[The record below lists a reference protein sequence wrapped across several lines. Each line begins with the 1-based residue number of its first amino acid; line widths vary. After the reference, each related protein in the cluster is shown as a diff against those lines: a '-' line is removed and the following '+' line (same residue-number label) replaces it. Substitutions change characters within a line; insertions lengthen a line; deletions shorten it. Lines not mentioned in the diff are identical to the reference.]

1 MDQPAVLV
9 VTGASGAGKTT
20 LVRALEATAAPG
32 VVCHHFDSIGV
43 PSAEEMI
50 RDHGSGE
57 GWQRA
62 MMHTWMRRLRDS
74 GPSVRAAVLDA
85 QTRPS
90 VVREAFAAAG
100 IRRGGIVLV
109 DCLPDVR
116 RARLVNERGQPEL
129 ATVQMDMW
137 SAYLRGQADALGL
150 PVLDTTGATVAEGV
164 ARLEAIIADLLADAE
179 G

>member
-20 LVRALEATAAPG
+20 LVRALEAMAVPG
-32 VVCHHFDSIGV
+32 VACHHFDDIGV
-43 PSAEEMI
+43 PSVEEMI

-57 GWQRA
+57 GWQQA
-62 MMHTWMRRLRDS
+62 MTHAWMQRLRDS
-74 GPSVRAAVLDA
+74 GASVRSAVLDA

-90 VVREAFAAAG
+90 FVREAFAAAG

-109 DCLPDVR
+109 DCLPEVR
-116 RARLVNERGQPEL
+116 RARLVDGRGQPEF

-150 PVLDTTGATVAEGV
+150 PVLDTTNATVDAGV
-164 ARLEAIIADLLADAE
+164 AHLLAIIADLLAGADA
-179 G
+179 